1 MGGRNIDPDMMD
13 LARHGETRPCLR
25 RPARGR
31 RLATVRGTPRV
42 RGRHFATCGF
52 NPGSGTVSRPATR
65 TPRPG
70 RPSPLGHPLYTAP
83 ARDKVGPL
91 QPDNSAG
98 IEGCTT
104 GWNFP
109 ALVLAPKYVK
119 GALSVN

>member
-42 RGRHFATCGF
+42 RDGHFATCGF

-70 RPSPLGHPLYTAP
+70 RPAPLGPPLYTAP

-91 QPDNSAG
+91 KPDTSTTVEFAG
-98 IEGCTT
+98 RSGV
-104 GWNFP
+104 WR
-109 ALVLAPKYVK
+109 
-119 GALSVN
+119 SVVSSGRLWRRP

>member
-31 RLATVRGTPRV
+31 RLATVRGTPSV
-42 RGRHFATCGF
+42 RDGPFPASGF
-52 NPGSGTVSRPATR
+52 TPGSGTVSRPATR

-91 QPDNSAG
+91 EPDIDAPTGQNFLNAEANVFRRSVPFWTPAG
-98 IEGCTT
+98 RR
-104 GWNFP
+104 
-109 ALVLAPKYVK
+109 
-119 GALSVN
+119 

>member
-42 RGRHFATCGF
+42 RDGHFATCGF
-52 NPGSGTVSRPATR
+52 NPGSGTVSRPATP

-91 QPDNSAG
+91 EPDNFVR
-98 IEGCTT
+98 
-104 GWNFP
+104 N
-109 ALVLAPKYVK
+109 
-119 GALSVN
+119 SVTQYSYRFTATATIDARG

>member
-42 RGRHFATCGF
+42 RDGHFATCGF

-91 QPDNSAG
+91 EPDIDAPTPQVTAKNIPNRVARQPFG
-98 IEGCTT
+98 L
-104 GWNFP
+104 FP
-109 ALVLAPKYVK
+109 H
-119 GALSVN
+119 